1 MQSIESTSQL
11 FSQAATLMGV
21 GMAFVFLFLSLM
33 ILVIKYLITPLAKK
47 FPDPLPQV
55 KKPNNSSKTQN
66 ASIVA
71 AISVAVKK
79 YRENTKN

>member
-1 MQSIESTSQL
+1 MQSIENTSEL

-33 ILVIKYLITPLAKK
+33 ILVIKYLITPLSKK
-47 FPDPLPQV
+47 FPDSVPEG
-55 KKPNNSSKTQN
+55 KKTTQLSQAKN

-71 AISVAVKK
+71 AISIAVKK
-79 YRENTKN
+79 YRDNTKN